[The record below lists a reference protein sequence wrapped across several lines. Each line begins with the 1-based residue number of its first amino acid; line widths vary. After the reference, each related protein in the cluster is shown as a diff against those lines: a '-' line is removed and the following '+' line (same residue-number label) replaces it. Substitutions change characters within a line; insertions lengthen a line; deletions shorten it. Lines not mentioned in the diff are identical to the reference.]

1 MTTQF
6 PLTGPMSVGDLLD
19 RAFRLCRAR
28 SGVFLLTAAIFLV
41 PLGVISAVFLTLF
54 SGISYPFLVQ
64 GALTATL
71 NGQLL
76 SITDYLVVL
85 VALFAHGFVTLALT
99 VQSIEMLHSRSLTVR
114 ESIHRGSRRLWS
126 YMGMTITTL
135 AALLA
140 VSAIERLFNRVGF
153 DMLDF
158 LLDGL
163 RSDLLDDSS
172 GAGTTNSVS
181 SLGMDLLAYFIAALL
196 AILTS
201 APSYYL
207 YARWLVAPAA
217 LLAEGLGPIS
227 SLRRSWQLSRGHI
240 WRMIGYTVLLYLLVR
255 LFNSLPMNLFQMILS
270 VFLPDLNLGLQTGV
284 VTAVQSTLFA
294 VSTPFYIGAVVLLYY
309 DLRIRGE
316 SYDLELRVADLE
328 EQAV

>member
-6 PLTGPMSVGDLLD
+6 PLTGPLSVGDLLD
-19 RAFRLCRAR
+19 RAFRLYRAR
-28 SGVFLLTAAIFLV
+28 FGVFLLTAAIFLF
-41 PLGVISAVFLTLF
+41 P
-54 SGISYPFLVQ
+54 
-64 GALTATL
+64 
-71 NGQLL
+71 
-76 SITDYLVVL
+76 
-85 VALFAHGFVTLALT
+85 
-99 VQSIEMLHSRSLTVR
+99 
-114 ESIHRGSRRLWS
+114 
-126 YMGMTITTL
+126 
-135 AALLA
+135 
-140 VSAIERLFNRVGF
+140 IERLFNRVGF

-328 EQAV
+328 KQAGQGTAPDTP